1 MWFSS
6 LNIKPIF
13 SLLSESLPRSADHR
27 DSQPTSEAEKEDEG
41 KNKLESL
48 AESFFRQR
56 QQQQTQPQ
64 PDDGEGSPED
74 GDDAPPDGES
84 DPAGEEVSG
93 GNFARS
99 SVHQLKIQIVISW
112 ALI

>member
-56 QQQQTQPQ
+56 QQQTQPQ

>member
-56 QQQQTQPQ
+56 QQQTQSQ

-74 GDDAPPDGES
+74 GDDASPDVES
-84 DPAGEEVSG
+84 CPTGEEVSG
-93 GNFARS
+93 GYFARS
-99 SVHQLKIQIVISW
+99 SVRQW
-112 ALI
+112 P

>member
-1 MWFSS
+1 MFLLSDQA
-6 LNIKPIF
+6 NIFP
-13 SLLSESLPRSADHR
+13 LSESPPRSADHR

-56 QQQQTQPQ
+56 QQQTQPQ
-64 PDDGEGSPED
+64 PDDGEGSPEG
-74 GDDAPPDGES
+74 GDDASPVGEGPPT
-84 DPAGEEVSG
+84 GEEVSG

-99 SVHQLKIQIVISW
+99 
-112 ALI
+112 